1 MHRIRIKSRAI
12 RPDSSRRIT
21 HCPTAESRTWRPCRI
36 NHRSCTVSPPS
47 TPGSD
52 RSSRRRRPVVV
63 VCGRSSR
70 SIAPGWRAP
79 PGVWVWS
86 PGVRSMGVFVYSLR
100 GNGRRNWLKKYLDI
114 SVVCTRVVFVGSIGV
129 YVWNEEY
136 RVCVCVC
143 ARARHPCLS
152 VHPCRVCV
160 YGSIGVYVWN
170 VSVCMSRDS
179 WVSWGASP
187 PSGPS
192 AAPRPSRD
200 DRRLG
205 IDRRASRCAC
215 LGKSNSRAV
224 SEASVSPRST

>member
-114 SVVCTRVVFVGSIGV
+114 SVVSTRVVFV
-129 YVWNEEY
+129 
-136 RVCVCVC
+136 
-143 ARARHPCLS
+143 
-152 VHPCRVCV
+152 
-160 YGSIGVYVWN
+160 GSIGVYVWN

-205 IDRRASRCAC
+205 IDRRASRCAR